1 MEINIVDYFK
11 NLAALVP
18 LVVLITDFL
27 IRWLKV
33 EKGWIKQ
40 ALSWGISLLLC
51 GVGVWFDI
59 GMFAGLPFW
68 HLIVYGFAAGLV
80 SNGIFDIKVVQM
92 FLDFLLQFIP
102 KKE

>member
-11 NLAALVP
+11 NLSALVP

-51 GVGVWFDI
+51 GAGVWFDI
-59 GMFAGLPFW
+59 GMFVDLPIGY
-68 HLIVYGFAAGLV
+68 LLVYGIAAGLV

-92 FLDFLLQFIP
+92 LLDFVLQFIP